1 MIDLSFINGTFF
13 HDDLSLLL
21 DGDLSEGEYVAGGVL
36 FIIFA

>member
-21 DGDLSEGEYVAGGVL
+21 DGDLSAQL
-36 FIIFA
+36 LDLK